1 MTRRRGKTLVE
12 MLVLISVL
20 TIILGLVA
28 TSLIVLFKT
37 DRQVRRDLEQVTALA
52 RLSSKFRA
60 DAHAADSCQV
70 AEACDLALPD
80 GRVVR
85 YAAGPERIT
94 REVRRG
100 DAVEHRDAFLLPA
113 TATAKFEL
121 PDETQGRLVRL
132 TIAAAENSDRPYLTA
147 VRPATIEAAVGL
159 SQKETP

>member
-28 TSLIVLFKT
+28 TSLVVLFKT

-60 DAHAADSCQV
+60 DAHAAASCQV
-70 AEACDLALPD
+70 ADSCDLALPD

-85 YAAGPERIT
+85 YAAGPQCIT

-121 PDETQGRLVRL
+121 PDELQGRLVRL
-132 TIAAAENSDRPYLTA
+132 SISAAADSDRPYLTA
-147 VRPATIEAAVGL
+147 VRPATIEAAVGIVG
-159 SQKETP
+159 KKAP